1 VRLAPD
7 LPLGWIDPEQ
17 FRRVV
22 INLVDNAAEAL
33 RDAWVREIEVSTGPG
48 PAPDLI
54 ELAVSDSGPGISPED
69 KERLFLPYFSTKNR
83 GTGLGL
89 AIVSRI
95 VSEHGGAIRVED
107 NRPSG
112 SRFLIETPAAE
123 PVTGGVLAPLGART

>member
-1 VRLAPD
+1 MNHQKLVQHTGNCQTPD
-7 LPLGWIDPEQ
+7 HGKERPPIATAQGNQ
-17 FRRVV
+17 GNRR
-22 INLVDNAAEAL
+22 IRSGNQK
-33 RDAWVREIEVSTGPG
+33 IY
-48 PAPDLI
+48 PDMI

-69 KERLFLPYFSTKNR
+69 KEKLFLPYFSTKNR

-95 VSEHGGAIRVED
+95 VSEHGGTIRVED

-123 PVTGGVLAPLGART
+123 PVRSRRKLGEPR